1 MKPLKRRVRFKLKP
15 VLDMSVSSDS
25 ATTAELKKFLSSKGV
40 DEILAEL
47 SEKNKTYSELE
58 DVVDVSPATLSKR
71 LQNGAALGIFE
82 VDVTHQ
88 RTLDGDV
95 IKKERYTISE
105 EHSDIAESIDE
116 MDLLEI
122 LRKKRTFESQ
132 ANELYAEF
140 IDSKFENSD

>member
-1 MKPLKRRVRFKLKP
+1 MRWVKFKLKF
-15 VLDMSVSSDS
+15 VLDISVSSDS
-25 ATTAELKKFLSSKGV
+25 ATTAELRKFLSSKGV

-47 SEKNKTYSELE
+47 SEENKTYSELE

-88 RTLDGDV
+88 RTLDDDV
-95 IKKERYTISE
+95 IKKEKYTISE
-105 EHSDIAESIDE
+105 KHSDIAEAIDE
-116 MDLLEI
+116 MGLLKV
-122 LRKKRTFESQ
+122 LRQKRTLESQ
-132 ANELYAEF
+132 ANEMYAEF